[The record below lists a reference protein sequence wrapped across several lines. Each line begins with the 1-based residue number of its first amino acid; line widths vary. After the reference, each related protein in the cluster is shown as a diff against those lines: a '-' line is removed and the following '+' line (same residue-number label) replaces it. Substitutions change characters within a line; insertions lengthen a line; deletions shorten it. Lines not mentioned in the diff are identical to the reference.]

1 MIEGVLVA
9 AGILVCVAYRL
20 THRPISLETLR
31 TITLT
36 VLSPGEEVS
45 EDDLVERVKG
55 RGFFNTDSIV
65 RGLRELKCQGLISTR
80 RVISGSSP
88 NVVDT
93 YYIRLTRKGIE
104 ARILLLDDP
113 SAPYRS

>member
-1 MIEGVLVA
+1 VLVA

-45 EDDLVERVKG
+45 ADDLVERVKG
-55 RGFFNTDSIV
+55 QGFFNADSIV
-65 RGLRELKCQGLISTR
+65 RGLRELECLGLISTK

-93 YYIRLTRKGIE
+93 YYILLTRKGIE
-104 ARILLLDDP
+104 ARIRLLDDP